1 MIKADPSRLIPWN
14 LAANLYLT
22 IVDLDCMS
30 NGDRFTQFWWKMTFI
45 DIYSALRCLCIFAT
59 ISQQAIYTCQKSKFY
74 FWLIEGCSLRYFHNI
89 SKYIYQQRFLCMF
102 TWTKLGFSFMDLNIR
117 RMLYAHQAVNICKKQ
132 TKAFKTFIKYWR
144 LSFHCWFKFER
155 KKHYSLNFKCSV
167 LQRSQF
173 YQCDSSNIGLFPSVK
188 V

>member
-1 MIKADPSRLIPWN
+1 MEIASLS
-14 LAANLYLT
+14 
-22 IVDLDCMS
+22 VDEKWLLS
-30 NGDRFTQFWWKMTFI
+30 TFI
-45 DIYSALRCLCIFAT
+45 VPCVACAFLPLFLNK
-59 ISQQAIYTCQKSKFY
+59 QYTLAKKRKFY
-74 FWLIEGCSLRYFHNI
+74 FWLIEGCSLRYFHNL

-102 TWTKLGFSFMDLNIR
+102 TWTKLGFSYMDLNIR

-132 TKAFKTFIKYWR
+132 TKAFKTFIKNWR

-155 KKHYSLNFKCSV
+155 KNHYSLNFKCSV

-173 YQCDSSNIGLFPSVK
+173 YQCDSSNIGLFPSAK